1 MTLLHGL
8 RKKMYA
14 HFNKTFLRQN
24 WHVRPDIV
32 SVDTGYHGARV
43 PAVCAECERW
53 FIYRVELKLCPVC
66 CVVQPP
72 VQTGPN
78 LPSWLFNSLTKHLIW
93 AHISYLPGSGAG
105 YFLVYRYNWGA
116 FITQRCNNI
125 FQQLHFLNM
134 LWFFTFLRFDRI
146 SCVLLLTS

>member
-66 CVVQPP
+66 CAGWCSPRCRLGQIYPHDFSI
-72 VQTGPN
+72 
-78 LPSWLFNSLTKHLIW
+78 PSQNISSELIF
-93 AHISYLPGSGAG
+93 HISLDLELATSSCIVTTGEPSSPSA
-105 YFLVYRYNWGA
+105 A
-116 FITQRCNNI
+116 T
-125 FQQLHFLNM
+125 
-134 LWFFTFLRFDRI
+134 I
-146 SCVLLLTS
+146 SFSSCILKYAVVSLLSFNV